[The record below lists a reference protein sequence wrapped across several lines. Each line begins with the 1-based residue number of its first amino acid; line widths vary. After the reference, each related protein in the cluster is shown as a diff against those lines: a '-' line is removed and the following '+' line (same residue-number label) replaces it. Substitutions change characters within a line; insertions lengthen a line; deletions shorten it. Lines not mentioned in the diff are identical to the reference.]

1 MLPVPVCWRGGRYV
15 LPVPVCWW
23 TGRSV
28 TCVCMLVRR

>member
-23 TGRSV
+23 AGRSV
-28 TCVCMLVRR
+28 TCACMLVGW